1 MIPRSGW
8 CVPTASILALAVAA
22 AGSPAEAQE
31 GRPFQVVVRP
41 GDQSWSIGDTGARGE
56 CSPVCVIHLAPRSYK
71 VTMGDASTEV
81 YLDGPSEI
89 SYRAPVRGLQYGGGA
104 LAVLGIGGGIAMTYL
119 ATQSCVTDSTTGVT
133 PSTCSGSAF
142 SNLSPAGNVALI
154 GTAAG
159 LFTGAVVG
167 GILFFLGGESIRVRS
182 TAAAKVASSIRF
194 DASPQAGW
202 VGLTTSF

>member
-1 MIPRSGW
+1 MMPRRGFRL
-8 CVPTASILALAVAA
+8 PTASILALAATT
-22 AGSPAEAQE
+22 AGAPAEAQE
-31 GRPFQVVVRP
+31 GRPFPVVVRP
-41 GDQSWSIGDTGARGE
+41 GNQSWSLGDKGARGE
-56 CSPVCVIHLAPRSYK
+56 CTPTCIIHLAPGPHK

-89 SYRAPVRGLQYGGGA
+89 AYRPPVRGLQYGGGA

-119 ATQSCVTDSTTGVT
+119 ATQSCVTGST
-133 PSTCSGSAF
+133 STSCSAF
-142 SNLSPAGNVALI
+142 SNLSPAGNIALI
-154 GTAAG
+154 GTAAA

-182 TAAAKVASSIRF
+182 TAAAKVTSRIRF

-202 VGLTTSF
+202 VGLSTSF